1 MPSVE
6 QFSTRIEQEL
16 SAAKK
21 RQTEMN
27 TEAGKSYLAQQKRY
41 ELFKQIRQ
49 KFAAEFAKPRLEK
62 LATLF
67 PKMQG
72 TPESR
77 PDGDTVSL
85 KFPKTAECPATVT
98 LRLSLAHDGDIRNV
112 VLTYD
117 LEILPVFLKFD
128 GHSQFDIPVEKP
140 DYDAAA
146 AWLDDLLVKFVHTY
160 LSIQFLDQYQQDTL
174 VTDPVSRTR
183 FPQSFAAG
191 SLQQG
196 GKTYFFMCDETR
208 QDFQKNPSMY
218 A

>member
-1 MPSVE
+1 MTSVE

-21 RQTEMN
+21 RQTQMN
-27 TEAGKSYLAQQKRY
+27 AEAGKSYSEQQKRY

-49 KFAAEFAKPRLEK
+49 KFVSEFAKPRLEK

-67 PKMQG
+67 PRMQG

-77 PDGDTVSL
+77 PEGDTVSL

-98 LRLSLAHDGDIRNV
+98 LKLSLAHDSDIRNV

-128 GHSQFDIPVEKP
+128 SHAQFGIPVEQP
-140 DYDAAA
+140 DYDAAS
-146 AWLDDLLVKFVHTY
+146 AWLDDLLVKFVHIY
-160 LSIQFLDQYQQDTL
+160 LSIQFMDQYQQDNL

-183 FPQSFAAG
+183 FPEAFAAG

-196 GKTYFFMCDETR
+196 GKTYFFMCDQTR
-208 QDFQKNPSMY
+208 QDFQQNPSKY
-218 A
+218 V